1 MLRLLALLLL
11 LANGAYFA
19 WSHELLRLYGLGPV
33 QQSEPQRVAQQIR
46 PQELLLLKTAVSPR
60 AAAASAPAPA
70 SAPPSAPASVAA
82 VAAAPSSCLQA
93 GPYDE
98 QQSAVLRLAAS
109 STLPAGSWS
118 MARTVVPA
126 HWIVYMGKY
135 ADADA
140 VDEKK
145 AELKLHDVTFEA
157 LTNPAL
163 APGLSLGGFDSREA
177 AALALAGLAR
187 RGVRTARVVQD
198 RAELH
203 GQLLTLPAV
212 DDKLRAQLDA
222 LKTALAGK
230 ALQACPLNH

>member
-46 PQELLLLKTAVSPR
+46 PQELLLPKAVASPR
-60 AAAASAPAPA
+60 AAVASAPEPAPA
-70 SAPPSAPASVAA
+70 ASSASASVAA
-82 VAAAPSSCLQA
+82 VPVSCLQA
-93 GPYDE
+93 GPYDD
-98 QQSAVLRLAAS
+98 QQSAALRQVAS
-109 STLPAGSWS
+109 STLPTGSWS
-118 MARTVVPA
+118 LVRTVVPA

-135 ADADA
+135 DDADA

-157 LTNPAL
+157 VTTPAL
-163 APGLSLGGFDSREA
+163 QPGLSLGGYDSREA
-177 AALALAGLAR
+177 ATQALAGLAQ

-203 GQLLTLPAV
+203 GQLLMLPAV
-212 DDKLRAQLDA
+212 DDKLRAQLGTM
-222 LKTALAGK
+222 KIPLAGK
-230 ALQACPLNH
+230 ALKACP

>member
-19 WSHELLRLYGLGPV
+19 WSHDLLRLYGLGPV

-46 PQELLLLKTAVSPR
+46 PQELLLLKAASPH
-60 AAAASAPAPA
+60 AAAASAPA
-70 SAPPSAPASVAA
+70 SATPSALASVAI
-82 VAAAPSSCLQA
+82 VAAAPASCLQA

-98 QQSAVLRLAAS
+98 QQSAVLRQAVS
-109 STLPAGSWS
+109 SALPAGSWS

-145 AELKLHDVTFEA
+145 AELRLHDVTFEA

-177 AALALAGLAR
+177 ATLALAGLAR

-212 DDKLRAQLDA
+212 DDKLRAQLDS
-222 LKTALAGK
+222 LKIALAGK
-230 ALQACPLNH
+230 ALQACP